1 MDGVQIEFNEHP
13 SFERDFGKFCKK
25 YQQCT
30 LAYRHLKTLL
40 SLHFHPNNHNNPQF
54 TLKVLHRLE
63 SVGPNVSA
71 YKVVMNTKGLSQ
83 GQAPRICF
91 WIRGNL
97 ITFLCF
103 GSHMDNYKDSELRD
117 LVKQRI
123 QQLEPSTVLS

>member
-1 MDGVQIEFNEHP
+1 MDSFEIEFDEHP
-13 SFERDFGKFCKK
+13 SFTKDFGKLCKK

-30 LAYRHLKTLL
+30 LAYRYLKTLL
-40 SLHFHPNNHNNPQF
+40 SLHFRPNNHNNPRF

-63 SVGPNVSA
+63 SIGPNILV

-103 GSHMDNYKDSELRD
+103 GSHIDNYKDSELRD
-117 LVKQRI
+117 LAKQRI
-123 QQLEPSTVLS
+123 QQLESSIILS